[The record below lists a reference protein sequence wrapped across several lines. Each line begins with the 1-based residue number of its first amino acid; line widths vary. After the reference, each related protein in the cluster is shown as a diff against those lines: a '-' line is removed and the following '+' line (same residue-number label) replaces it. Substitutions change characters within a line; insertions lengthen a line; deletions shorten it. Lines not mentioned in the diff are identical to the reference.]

1 MEASNGLLR
10 IQVKTVANIDAHI
23 SDLGCKIYKTKARG
37 KKKDTG

>member
-1 MEASNGLLR
+1 MEASNGLLK

-23 SDLGCKIYKTKARG
+23 SDLGCCFTKQRQRG